1 MKDKIK
7 FQGTAELKI
16 GETSLNLPLYEGTQG
31 EKAIDI
37 SQLRRETGYIAYD
50 PGLANTGIASS
61 DITFVNG
68 ENGILLHRGY
78 KIEDLA
84 ENCMF
89 LEVAYLLIFG
99 RLPTVAERKTFSL
112 FMNQH
117 SMIHEDMH
125 QFFKNYPEH
134 SHPMAILGAMV
145 VSLSSFY
152 PELDKEE
159 SEEPF
164 DRTVTRLLSKMRTIA
179 AFSYKK
185 SIGEPFVYPSHRYR
199 YCENFLN
206 MMFSSPVNDYKVD
219 PTVERILNMFLI
231 LHADHE
237 QNCSTTVVRTVGS
250 SGANLYA
257 SIAAGIC
264 ALWGP
269 LHGGAN
275 QAVIEMLEGIYKGG
289 MKVEEVISQAKRK
302 DSKVRLMGFGHRIYK
317 TYDPRA
323 KIAKTACKKLLDYLG
338 KKNDPLLDI
347 ALELEE
353 KALID
358 SYFQDKFLY
367 PNVDYY
373 TGIVYRAMG
382 IPKDMFTVMFAIG
395 RLPGWI
401 AHWIEMK
408 SDPEQKLMRPRQ
420 IYSGETFKEFIP
432 VKERTDMIED

>member
-1 MKDKIK
+1 MKEKIK
-7 FQGTAELKI
+7 FHGTAELKI
-16 GETSLNLPLYEGTQG
+16 EDKTLNLPIYEGSQG
-31 EKAIDI
+31 ERSIDVT
-37 SQLRRETGYIAYD
+37 SLRRETGMIAYD

-61 DITFVNG
+61 DITFVDG
-68 ENGILLHRGY
+68 EKGVLLHRGY
-78 KIEDLA
+78 RIEDLA
-84 ENCMF
+84 EHCMF

-99 RLPTVAERKTFSL
+99 KLPTVEERKKFSL
-112 FMNQH
+112 LMNQH
-117 SMIHEDMH
+117 SMIHEDMV

-134 SHPMAILGAMV
+134 AHPMAILSAMV

-152 PELDKEE
+152 PELEE
-159 SEEPF
+159 KSDEPF

-185 SIGEPFVYPSHRYR
+185 SAGEPFVYPSHRFR

-219 PTVERILNMFLI
+219 ATMERILNKFLV

-275 QAVIEMLEGIYKGG
+275 QAVIEMIEGIHRGG
-289 MKVEEVISQAKRK
+289 IKVEEVIEQAKRK

-323 KIAKTACKKLLDYLG
+323 RIAKQACNELLGYLG
-338 KKNDPLLDI
+338 KNDDPLLDI

-353 KALID
+353 KALRD
-358 SYFQDKFLY
+358 SYFQDKHLY

-382 IPKDMFTVMFAIG
+382 IPTDMFTVMFAIG

-401 AHWIEMK
+401 AHWLEMK

-420 IYSGETFKEFIP
+420 VYTGEG
-432 VKERTDMIED
+432 VKELVPLKPKNGKT